1 MPSTGWGPSGWC
13 SVIEYAAFIFTSLI
27 HIFLVRCSTQFNF
40 CPYIC
45 TCNISYA
52 YLWIWFFFMK
62 VYYVLVI
69 LNILLAIPNSVCT
82 KVLYISFCVYKC
94 ICIIILCAFLP
105 FRGTRT
111 IFVCLCKKYMDV
123 DIFFFVYLH
132 CRHFFKSCI
141 IVSLN
146 VSYMGLV

>member
-1 MPSTGWGPSGWC
+1 MR
-13 SVIEYAAFIFTSLI
+13 LL
-27 HIFLVRCSTQFNF
+27 FLPHS
-40 CPYIC
+40 YIC
-45 TCNISYA
+45 SSYDA
-52 YLWIWFFFMK
+52 AHNSTFVRIYAPVTSVMHTFEFDFFFMK